1 MPLSEAIMVLNL
13 EGKDLTA
20 ELIDE
25 RHETM
30 ISINT
35 SVKHQSPYLIAKIN
49 NAQAAAIASLKT
61 DPIEDI
67 IQEEQKEQ
75 KEKNKKDSK
84 DN

>member
-1 MPLSEAIMVLNL
+1 MPLSEAVQVLDL
-13 EGKDLTA
+13 EGRDLTKQI
-20 ELIDE
+20 IDE

-49 NAQAAAIASLKT
+49 NAHAAAIVSLKA
-61 DPIEDI
+61 DPIEEI

-75 KEKNKKDSK
+75 KEKSKNDSR
-84 DN
+84 D